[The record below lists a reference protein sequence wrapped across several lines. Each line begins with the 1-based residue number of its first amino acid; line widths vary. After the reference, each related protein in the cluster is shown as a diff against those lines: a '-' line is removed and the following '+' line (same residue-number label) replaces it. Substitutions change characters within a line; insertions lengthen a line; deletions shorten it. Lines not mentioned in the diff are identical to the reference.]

1 MADDDKNDDKTDSK
15 QTSSREESLFDED
28 FDEEFGEEHL
38 FDETEFE
45 AEGWSI
51 PRDPEAAKALLKSL
65 EGLVPEVVRKT
76 INAGVGSVGSSEEL
90 RAMLSDRKLPK
101 EVVSF
106 LLGQVDATKREVV
119 RIISREVR
127 IFLEDLDLGG
137 ELAKILTSLALELR
151 MEVRF
156 KANEDAVRPSAKG
169 KMRVKRAGSP
179 SESDD
184 EDYEGEKTR
193 SRWSFRRRRNR
204 DEDASE
210 DQQTTDEDEE

>member
-1 MADDDKNDDKTDSK
+1 MADDDKTEKGGRNERD
-15 QTSSREESLFDED
+15 SLFDDDHD
-28 FDEEFGEEHL
+28 FDQEFSEEHL

-156 KANEDAVRPSAKG
+156 KANDEAVRPSARG
-169 KMRVKRAGSP
+169 KVRVKR
-179 SESDD
+179 SEKAKGEEDD
-184 EDYEGEKTR
+184 DDGKSSR
-193 SRWSFRRRRNR
+193 RRWSFRRRR
-204 DEDASE
+204 DDAPDDSP
-210 DQQTTDEDEE
+210 EDESEESS

>member
-1 MADDDKNDDKTDSK
+1 MADDDKKEK
-15 QTSSREESLFDED
+15 AGSRRHKDSLFDED
-28 FDEEFGEEHL
+28 EFDEEFADEHL

-51 PRDPEAAKALLKSL
+51 PRDPEAAKAFLRSL

-76 INAGVGSVGSSEEL
+76 INAGVGSVSSSEEL

-106 LLGQVDATKREVV
+106 LLGQADATKREVV

-127 IFLEDLDLGG
+127 IFLENLDLGG

-156 KANEDAVRPSAKG
+156 KANDEAVRPSAKG
-169 KMRVKRAGSP
+169 KMRIKKANSDRSGS
-179 SESDD
+179 SSDD
-184 EDYEGEKTR
+184 EEEEESRGR
-193 SRWSFRRRRNR
+193 RWSFRRRRR
-204 DEDASE
+204 SE
-210 DQQTTDEDEE
+210 EDEDEPSEANDDSSPE

>member
-1 MADDDKNDDKTDSK
+1 MADDDKKGEGARDERD
-15 QTSSREESLFDED
+15 SLFDDDRD
-28 FDEEFGEEHL
+28 FDEEFTDEHL

-51 PRDPEAAKALLKSL
+51 PRDPDAAKALLKSL

-90 RAMLSDRKLPK
+90 RALLSDRKLPK
-101 EVVSF
+101 EVVTF

-156 KANEDAVRPSAKG
+156 KANEEAVRPSAKG
-169 KMRVKRAGSP
+169 KVRVKRAEKEAEKQKAS
-179 SESDD
+179 D
-184 EDYEGEKTR
+184 EDEDDKPASR
-193 SRWSFRRRRNR
+193 RRWSFRRRR
-204 DEDASE
+204 DP
-210 DQQTTDEDEE
+210 EDEEESSEDDPDRQ

>member
-1 MADDDKNDDKTDSK
+1 MADDDKKDSK
-15 QTSSREESLFDED
+15 DRDRREDSLFDDEFDDDFED
-28 FDEEFGEEHL
+28 EHL

-76 INAGVGSVGSSEEL
+76 INAGVGSVSSSEEL
-90 RAMLSDRKLPK
+90 RAMLADRQLPK

-106 LLGQVDATKREVV
+106 LLGQVDATKREVT
-119 RIISREVR
+119 RIIGREVR

-156 KANEDAVRPSAKG
+156 KANDDAVRPSAKG
-169 KMRVKRAGSP
+169 KMRVKRSGGSSKAEP
-179 SESDD
+179 EAD
-184 EDYEGEKTR
+184 EDDGKTKR
-193 SRWSFRRRRNR
+193 RWSFRRRRGK
-204 DEDASE
+204 D
-210 DQQTTDEDEE
+210 DEEQGDDNDGEGEKS